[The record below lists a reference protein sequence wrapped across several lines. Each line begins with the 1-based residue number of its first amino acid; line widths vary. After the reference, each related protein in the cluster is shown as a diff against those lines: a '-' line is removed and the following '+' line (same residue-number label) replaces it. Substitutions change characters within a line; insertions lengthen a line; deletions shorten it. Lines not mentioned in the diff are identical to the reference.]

1 VQKFIGEKMKKYVL
15 FLLVASLVLSGCAS
29 QGKSLEGSWTLTS
42 YGPGASPIP
51 SVADS
56 QASITFNND
65 GTISGNSGCNSFGG
79 EYKVDGDQVTFNA
92 LVSTLMAC
100 SEPLMA
106 QEGIVYQV
114 LNGTASYEIKGE
126 ILTIS
131 NNGMVLVYTA
141 A

>member
-1 VQKFIGEKMKKYVL
+1 MKKYVL

-29 QGKSLEGSWTLTS
+29 QGKSLEGNWILTS
-42 YGPGASPIP
+42 HGPGASPIP

-56 QASITFNND
+56 QASITFNKD

-79 EYKVDGDQVTFNA
+79 EYKVDRDQVTFNA
-92 LVSTLMAC
+92 LASTLMAC
-100 SEPLMA
+100 SEPLMD
-106 QEGIVYQV
+106 QEGIVFQV
-114 LNGTASYEIKGE
+114 LNGTATYEIKGE
-126 ILTIS
+126 TLTIS